1 LIVSSKKKAFDINE
15 EPQTVFDI
23 LLSKI
28 RENMNAVSDSVS
40 TGGAH
45 DFGQYQR
52 MVGQIE
58 GFALAEREILDLR
71 DRYYKDEE

>member
-1 LIVSSKKKAFDINE
+1 MD

-58 GFALAEREILDLR
+58 GFALAER
-71 DRYYKDEE
+71 

>member
-1 LIVSSKKKAFDINE
+1 LLASAKQKVFSISS

>member
-1 LIVSSKKKAFDINE
+1 MS
-15 EPQTVFDI
+15 EPYSVFDI
-23 LLSKI
+23 LLSKV

-40 TGGAH
+40 TGAAQ

-58 GFALAEREILDLR
+58 GYALAEREILDLR
-71 DRYYKDEE
+71 DRYYREEE